1 MKKATVADVRVGLFT
16 IKGLLGDDGEF
27 YVGVPQI
34 NEEFQ
39 FLKHNASRELKTLMG
54 ETFQFL
60 KAKTALNPKAINV
73 VSLKDFER
81 LLFELS
87 LKGNSRAIDICR
99 SLVGLSLHQ
108 LFCDAF
114 DLKFDAEDRQVWLK
128 HRLQGKATRRTLT
141 DAIKTYIEAN
151 NLENT
156 NYAKFIYSNISDRLN
171 LGIFNRRSHRLKEDW
186 DLKPT
191 ENIRDYLNKDE
202 LRWLE
207 QCEDL
212 AMRLIDL
219 DQIEPMVAMN
229 EAIERLRIPSVRR

>member
-1 MKKATVADVRVGLFT
+1 MESHLLKDLRPQNQVKSLDILIGDSTGKKYAKPLILKDNLS
-16 IKGLLGDDGEF
+16 GEK
-27 YVGVPQI
+27 VKVEGS
-34 NEEFQ
+34 
-39 FLKHNASRELKTLMG
+39 NASARLMSL
-54 ETFQFL
+54 ETFSEIVLAYAQL
-60 KAKTALNPKAINV
+60 GNKKCQALVFACFSE
-73 VSLKDFER
+73 SLER
-81 LLFELS
+81 
-87 LKGNSRAIDICR
+87 RADK
-99 SLVGLSLHQ
+99 
-108 LFCDAF
+108 AF
-114 DLKFDAEDRQVWLK
+114 DVARSEEEYNQRLEQRLK
-128 HRLQGKATRRTLT
+128 GKATRRTLT

-219 DQIEPMVAMN
+219 DAFEPLKAMN